1 LILST
6 RLEGR
11 CFSAIFENWIGDE
24 CRTVPEANLLYDD
37 FNSHFVTNPIRCA
50 APAAATRRFTDK
62 GTPEVILGRK
72 AKAFE
77 ILYFR
82 LPILD

>member
-1 LILST
+1 MPDSPGSKST
-6 RLEGR
+6 LRGLQ
-11 CFSAIFENWIGDE
+11 F
-24 CRTVPEANLLYDD
+24 T
-37 FNSHFVTNPIRCA
+37 FVTNPIRCA
-50 APAAATRRFTDK
+50 AATAATRRFTDK

-77 ILYFR
+77 ILDFR